1 LQKRYLKQKGADEG
15 LCGKIPLSRPVSSM
29 SKTTVALVTGASLLA
44 LAFVLWGLPQL
55 GVYNRTLAGR
65 AALMEAEST
74 RQVRVLEAK
83 ARQESAELEAR
94 AEVTKAEGSA
104 RAIAALKAELGSS
117 DAYLRWLYIQGLQ
130 EQAGGNGEKT
140 VVYIPTDGL
149 VPLPISEA
157 QRVK

>member
-1 LQKRYLKQKGADEG
+1 MKSPSTVLITFGAIG
-15 LCGKIPLSRPVSSM
+15 L
-29 SKTTVALVTGASLLA
+29 
-44 LAFVLWGLPQL
+44 LAFVLWGAPQL
-55 GVYNRTLAGR
+55 GVYNRTLAGK

-83 ARQESAELEAR
+83 AKQESAELEAS

-104 RAIAALKAELGSS
+104 KAIAALREELGSS
-117 DAYLRWLYIQGLQ
+117 EAYLRWLYIQGLQ
-130 EQAGGNGEKT
+130 EQGEKSGEKT

-157 QRVK
+157 PRIK

>member
-1 LQKRYLKQKGADEG
+1 MNR
-15 LCGKIPLSRPVSSM
+15 
-29 SKTTVALVTGASLLA
+29 TTVILSSAGIATA

-55 GVYNRTLAGR
+55 GVYNRTLSGR

-83 ARQESAELEAR
+83 AKQESATLEAQ

-104 RAIAALKAELGSS
+104 KAIAALKAELGSS

-130 EQAGGNGEKT
+130 EQNGQGEKT

-157 QRVK
+157 GRVK

>member
-1 LQKRYLKQKGADEG
+1 MK
-15 LCGKIPLSRPVSSM
+15 LS
-29 SKTTVALVTGASLLA
+29 TTTILLSTGILVLVA
-44 LAFVLWGLPQL
+44 FMLWGFPQL
-55 GVYNRTLAGR
+55 GVYNRTLAGK

-83 ARQESAELEAR
+83 AKQESALLEATAEITR
-94 AEVTKAEGSA
+94 AQGSA
-104 RAIAALKAELGSS
+104 KAIAALKAELGSS

-130 EQAGGNGEKT
+130 EQGNNSGEKT

-157 QRVK
+157 PRLSRP

>member
-1 LQKRYLKQKGADEG
+1 MKTSTAVA
-15 LCGKIPLSRPVSSM
+15 ITLSAVIVLS
-29 SKTTVALVTGASLLA
+29 
-44 LAFVLWGLPQL
+44 FVLWGLPRL

-94 AEVTKAEGSA
+94 AEVTRAEGSA
-104 RAIAALKAELGSS
+104 KAIAALKAELGSS
-117 DAYLRWLYIQGLQ
+117 DSYLRWLYIQGLQ
-130 EQAGGNGEKT
+130 EQGDKSGEKT

-149 VPLPISEA
+149 VPLPISESA
-157 QRVK
+157 RVK

>member
-1 LQKRYLKQKGADEG
+1 MNR
-15 LCGKIPLSRPVSSM
+15 
-29 SKTTVALVTGASLLA
+29 TTVILSSAGIATA

-55 GVYNRTLAGR
+55 GVYNRTLSGR

-83 ARQESAELEAR
+83 AKQESATLEAQ

-104 RAIAALKAELGSS
+104 KAIAALKAELGSS

-130 EQAGGNGEKT
+130 EQNGKGEKT

-157 QRVK
+157 GRVK

>member
-1 LQKRYLKQKGADEG
+1 MNR
-15 LCGKIPLSRPVSSM
+15 
-29 SKTTVALVTGASLLA
+29 TTTLIALGSTALLA
-44 LAFVLWGLPQL
+44 FILWGAPQL

-83 ARQESAELEAR
+83 AKQESAQLEAQ
-94 AEVTKAEGSA
+94 AEITKAEGSA
-104 RAIAALKAELGSS
+104 KAIAALKAELGSS
-117 DAYLRWLYIQGLQ
+117 SAYLRWLYIQGLQ
-130 EQAGGNGEKT
+130 EQGNASGEKT

-157 QRVK
+157 PRVK

>member
-1 LQKRYLKQKGADEG
+1 MNR
-15 LCGKIPLSRPVSSM
+15 
-29 SKTTVALVTGASLLA
+29 TTVILSSAGIAAA
-44 LAFVLWGLPQL
+44 LAFALWGLPQL
-55 GVYNRTLAGR
+55 GVYNRTLSGR

-83 ARQESAELEAR
+83 AKQESATLEAQ

-104 RAIAALKAELGSS
+104 KAIAALKAELGSS

-130 EQAGGNGEKT
+130 EQNGQGEKT

-157 QRVK
+157 GRAK

>member
-1 LQKRYLKQKGADEG
+1 MGNYDNERTATVLTILLFSG
-15 LCGKIPLSRPVSSM
+15 LGI
-29 SKTTVALVTGASLLA
+29 AI
-44 LAFVLWGLPQL
+44 LAFVLWGIPQF

-83 ARQESAELEAR
+83 AKEEAASLEAK
-94 AEVTKAEGSA
+94 AEITKAQGSA
-104 RAIAALKAELGSS
+104 KVIAALKSELGSS
-117 DAYLRWLYIQGLQ
+117 EAYLRWLYIQGLQ
-130 EQAGGNGEKT
+130 EQGDKSGEKT

-157 QRVK
+157 PRIK

>member
-1 LQKRYLKQKGADEG
+1 
-15 LCGKIPLSRPVSSM
+15 M
-29 SKTTVALVTGASLLA
+29 SNNTTATATITVGIVAAI
-44 LAFVLWGLPQL
+44 AFIIWGLPQL

-83 ARQESAELEAR
+83 AKEESARLEAN
-94 AEVTKAEGSA
+94 AEITKAQGSA
-104 RAIAALKAELGSS
+104 QAIAALKKELGSS

-130 EQAGGNGEKT
+130 EQGDKSGEKT

>member
-1 LQKRYLKQKGADEG
+1 VKLSTTTILLSTGILG
-15 LCGKIPLSRPVSSM
+15 L
-29 SKTTVALVTGASLLA
+29 VA
-44 LAFVLWGLPQL
+44 FMLWGFPQL
-55 GVYNRTLAGR
+55 GVYNRTLAGK

-83 ARQESAELEAR
+83 AKQESALLEATAEITR
-94 AEVTKAEGSA
+94 AQGSA
-104 RAIAALKAELGSS
+104 KAIAALKAELGSS

-130 EQAGGNGEKT
+130 EQGNNSGEKT

-157 QRVK
+157 PRLSRP

>member
-1 LQKRYLKQKGADEG
+1 MRSNQGTTIALTIGA
-15 LCGKIPLSRPVSSM
+15 
-29 SKTTVALVTGASLLA
+29 VAI

-55 GVYNRTLAGR
+55 GVYNRTLAGK

-83 ARQESAELEAR
+83 AKQESAQLEAQ
-94 AEVTKAEGSA
+94 AEITKAEGSA
-104 RAIAALKAELGSS
+104 KAIAALKAELGSS
-117 DAYLRWLYIQGLQ
+117 SAYLRWLYIQGLQ
-130 EQAGGNGEKT
+130 ETDGKGGEKT

-157 QRVK
+157 GRTP

>member
-1 LQKRYLKQKGADEG
+1 MKLSTTTILLSTGILG
-15 LCGKIPLSRPVSSM
+15 L
-29 SKTTVALVTGASLLA
+29 VA
-44 LAFVLWGLPQL
+44 FMLWGFPQL
-55 GVYNRTLAGR
+55 GVYNRTLAGK

-83 ARQESAELEAR
+83 AKQESALLEATAEITR
-94 AEVTKAEGSA
+94 AQGSA
-104 RAIAALKAELGSS
+104 KAIAALKAELGSS

-130 EQAGGNGEKT
+130 EQGDNSGEKT

-157 QRVK
+157 PRLSRP

>member
-1 LQKRYLKQKGADEG
+1 MKNAKTVLIA
-15 LCGKIPLSRPVSSM
+15 LSS
-29 SKTTVALVTGASLLA
+29 ASLLA
-44 LAFVLWGLPQL
+44 FVVWGLPQL
-55 GVYNRTLAGR
+55 GVYNRTLAGK

-83 ARQESAELEAR
+83 AKQESAQLEAQAEITR
-94 AEVTKAEGSA
+94 AQGSA
-104 RAIAALKAELGSS
+104 KAIAALKAELGSS

-130 EQAGGNGEKT
+130 EQGSNSGEKT

-157 QRVK
+157 PRLSRP

>member
-1 LQKRYLKQKGADEG
+1 MNRTATIFITLG
-15 LCGKIPLSRPVSSM
+15 S
-29 SKTTVALVTGASLLA
+29 VTLLA
-44 LAFVLWGLPQL
+44 FILWGVPQL

-83 ARQESAELEAR
+83 AKQESAQLEAQ
-94 AEVTKAEGSA
+94 AEITKAEGSA
-104 RAIAALKAELGSS
+104 KAIAALKAELGSS

-130 EQAGGNGEKT
+130 EQGDKSREKT

-157 QRVK
+157 PRLK

>member
-1 LQKRYLKQKGADEG
+1 MNR
-15 LCGKIPLSRPVSSM
+15 
-29 SKTTVALVTGASLLA
+29 TTVILSSAGIAAA
-44 LAFVLWGLPQL
+44 LAFALWGLPRL
-55 GVYNRTLAGR
+55 GVYNRTLSGR

-83 ARQESAELEAR
+83 ARQESATLEAQ

-104 RAIAALKAELGSS
+104 KAIAALKAELGSS

-130 EQAGGNGEKT
+130 AQNGPGEKT
-140 VVYIPTDGL
+140 VVYSPTDGL

-157 QRVK
+157 SRAR

>member
-1 LQKRYLKQKGADEG
+1 MKN
-15 LCGKIPLSRPVSSM
+15 
-29 SKTTVALVTGASLLA
+29 TTVVAITLGTVAA
-44 LAFVLWGLPQL
+44 VAFVLWGLPQL
-55 GVYNRTLAGR
+55 GVYNRTLRGR

-83 ARQESAELEAR
+83 ARQESAQLEAQ

-104 RAIAALKAELGSS
+104 KAIAALKQELGSS
-117 DAYLRWLYIQGLQ
+117 EAYLRWLYIQGLQ
-130 EQAGGNGEKT
+130 EQGDTAGEKT

-157 QRVK
+157 PRLK

>member
-1 LQKRYLKQKGADEG
+1 MNRT
-15 LCGKIPLSRPVSSM
+15 SS
-29 SKTTVALVTGASLLA
+29 TVFITIGSLAA

-65 AALMEAEST
+65 ASLMEAEST

-83 ARQESAELEAR
+83 ARQESAQLEAQ

-104 RAIAALKAELGSS
+104 KAIAALKQELGSS
-117 DAYLRWLYIQGLQ
+117 EAYLRWLYIQGLQ
-130 EQAGGNGEKT
+130 EQGNNTGEKT

-157 QRVK
+157 PRLK

>member
-1 LQKRYLKQKGADEG
+1 MNRTATVLVTLG
-15 LCGKIPLSRPVSSM
+15 
-29 SKTTVALVTGASLLA
+29 TVAA

-55 GVYNRTLAGR
+55 GVYNRTLAGK

-104 RAIAALKAELGSS
+104 KAIAALKQELGSS
-117 DAYLRWLYIQGLQ
+117 EAYLRWLYIQGLQ
-130 EQAGGNGEKT
+130 EQGDKSGEKT

-157 QRVK
+157 PRVK